1 VSLTSAQYLST
12 NLTFHRWSAAP
23 SSPYDTG
30 RPPGVIPGSGG
41 RRSLR
46 PQDWDLREPARQ
58 HGELLEE
65 MGSDEDDGQGV
76 YLDPNGYPY
85 RDPRQRV
92 FAGDELYFTG
102 HDLGQ
107 HRREIYP
114 NAYYGEEDSEDDGY
128 YRGAAAY
135 NGRDE
140 ALAQS
145 AYERIAKARANGQTN
160 INLSVEEMEALER
173 RRGVQQLAPMQ
184 PPPLQIAS
192 PPATPVKTPK
202 GKSSSRNNS
211 SVSLSSQKGKK
222 KSSSLFGSSS
232 PAKSKSKS
240 GRKMSVSS
248 DQAAPYSP
256 VGLPPG
262 YVAGPNG
269 MPMPMPMPMYAPM
282 PYYPP
287 PSPELARAQETR
299 DRSRSTSKH
308 NRRASTPPE
317 PVYAQYPPRFYP
329 PPGGMRPG
337 SSSSNRSYQ
346 DEADWYAHA
355 AAAQP
360 PHQPTSRSR
369 AGSSAQYRMPDD
381 YAGPPMP
388 ASQGRRS
395 LGGNGSVDINY
406 SSLRR
411 IPPGS
416 SPLAARPGAP
426 PMHHYSDPAAASRKG
441 SGLSQEVDSASSTS
455 GSSSDDQGV
464 QVDVVADPRG
474 HNGYTVGKTTTKG
487 SDVRRRKSRR

>member
-1 VSLTSAQYLST
+1 
-12 NLTFHRWSAAP
+12 
-23 SSPYDTG
+23 
-30 RPPGVIPGSGG
+30 
-41 RRSLR
+41 
-46 PQDWDLREPARQ
+46 
-58 HGELLEE
+58 

-76 YLDPNGYPY
+76 YLDPNGYAY
-85 RDPRQRV
+85 RDPRQRGY
-92 FAGDELYFTG
+92 AGDELYFTG
-102 HDLGQ
+102 HDLGH
-107 HRREIYP
+107 HRRESYP
-114 NAYYGEEDSEDDGY
+114 NAYHGEGDSEDDGY

-145 AYERIAKARANGQTN
+145 AYERIAKARAQGQTN

-173 RRGVQQLAPMQ
+173 RRGVQQPAPVQ

-192 PPATPVKTPK
+192 PPATPVKTSK
-202 GKSSSRNNS
+202 GKTSARNNS

-232 PAKSKSKS
+232 PAKSKTKS
-240 GRKMSVSS
+240 SRKNSVSS
-248 DQAAPYSP
+248 DHAPPFSP
-256 VGLPPG
+256 AVPPPG
-262 YVAGPNG
+262 YVLAGPNG
-269 MPMPMPMPMYAPM
+269 MPMPMPMSMYAPM

-287 PSPELARAQETR
+287 PSPELARAHGTR

-346 DEADWYAHA
+346 DEPDWYAHA
-355 AAAQP
+355 AGSPLP
-360 PHQPTSRSR
+360 PTGRSR
-369 AGSSAQYRMPDD
+369 ACSSAQYRMPDD

-388 ASQGRRS
+388 APQGRRS
-395 LGGNGSVDINY
+395 LGGNGSPDVNY
-406 SSLRR
+406 SGLRR
-411 IPPGS
+411 VPPGS

-426 PMHHYSDPAAASRKG
+426 PMHYSDPAVTSRKG
-441 SGLSQEVDSASSTS
+441 SGLSQEVDSAST

-464 QVDVVADPRG
+464 QVDVRADAKG
-474 HNGYTVGKTTTKG
+474 NGYSVGKTTTKAS
-487 SDVRRRKSRR
+487 SDARRRKSRR

>member
-1 VSLTSAQYLST
+1 ML
-12 NLTFHRWSAAP
+12 
-23 SSPYDTG
+23 
-30 RPPGVIPGSGG
+30 PGSGG

-58 HGELLEE
+58 YGERLEE

-76 YLDPNGYPY
+76 YLDPNGYAY
-85 RDPRQRV
+85 RDPRQRGY
-92 FAGDELYFTG
+92 AGDELYFTG

-107 HRREIYP
+107 HRRESYP
-114 NAYYGEEDSEDDGY
+114 NAYYGEGDSEDDGY

-145 AYERIAKARANGQTN
+145 AYERIARARAQGQTN

-173 RRGVQQLAPMQ
+173 RRVVQQPAPVQ

-192 PPATPVKTPK
+192 PPATPVKTTK
-202 GKSSSRNNS
+202 GKTSARNNS
-211 SVSLSSQKGKK
+211 SVSLTSQKGKK

-232 PAKSKSKS
+232 PAKSKTKS
-240 GRKMSVSS
+240 SRKNSVSS
-248 DQAAPYSP
+248 DQAPPFSP
-256 VGLPPG
+256 AVPPPG
-262 YVAGPNG
+262 YVLAGPNG

-287 PSPELARAQETR
+287 PSPELSRAQSTR

-308 NRRASTPPE
+308 NRRGSTPPE
-317 PVYAQYPPRFYP
+317 AVYSQYSPRFYP
-329 PPGGMRPG
+329 PSGGMRPG
-337 SSSSNRSYQ
+337 SSSSNRSFQ

-355 AAAQP
+355 AAAASP
-360 PHQPTSRSR
+360 LQPTGRSR

-388 ASQGRRS
+388 AAQGRRS
-395 LGGNGSVDINY
+395 LGGSGSPDVNY
-406 SSLRR
+406 SALRR
-411 IPPGS
+411 VPPGS

-426 PMHHYSDPAAASRKG
+426 TMHYSDPAVTNRKG
-441 SGLSQEVDSASSTS
+441 SGLSQEVDSASTGS
-455 GSSSDDQGV
+455 GSSSSDDQGV
-464 QVDVVADPRG
+464 QVDVRADAKG
-474 HNGYTVGKTTTKG
+474 NGYTVGKTSTKA
-487 SDVRRRKSRR
+487 SDARRRKSRR